1 MTVLTEFKSLTNRSL
16 SIEEFKSQRVQFN
29 RHSLLETFDY
39 LVEYKLLWK
48 VVGYDLKGQ
57 AISLAD
63 LLFEVVYPEIA
74 DGVVLPVGFNQSMSI
89 FSNSTVSCGKDDECV
104 RMVYVSL
111 LDYVELY
118 FGTGY
123 RNTMKIKQYQKK
135 QALVEGHEAVAN
147 LRVGEIVGYPQ
158 TLPEV
163 QVAPQEETDKESD

>member
-1 MTVLTEFKSLTNRSL
+1 MAVLTEFRDLANGKLKV
-16 SIEEFKSQRVQFN
+16 EEFKSSKVQFN

-39 LVEYKLLWK
+39 LAEYKLLWK
-48 VVGYDLKGQ
+48 VVDRDSKG
-57 AISLAD
+57 AETSLVD
-63 LLFEVVYPEIA
+63 LLFEMVYPEIA

-123 RNTMKIKQYQKK
+123 RNAMKIKQYQKK
-135 QALVEGHEAVAN
+135 QALVEGHEAVSN
-147 LRVGEIVGYPQ
+147 LRVGEVVGYPQ

-163 QVAPQEETDKESD
+163 QVAP